1 MQPTR
6 IILLGF
12 ICAIIAGTALLCL
25 PVATTAGTPAPVLT
39 AFFTAVSA
47 VCVTGLIIVDTG
59 SYWSVFGQVVIML
72 MFQIGGFGIMT
83 VATLL
88 GLMINR
94 SLRLKT
100 RLIAQTETRNVRAG
114 DLRSVVRL
122 IFTLT
127 VITEGLIASALFLNF
142 KFRYEQGFFE
152 ALWNGLFHAAS
163 AFNNAGFALYEDGL
177 MPFSSDVL
185 MLTPIML
192 AILIGGIGFPVL
204 FDLRQRMSSNKPH
217 LSLHSKITLSGSAV
231 LLLAG
236 TILILLFE
244 WNNSATLGAMNATDK
259 VLNAV
264 FASVSSRTAGFNAI
278 DIGAMQK
285 ETWSVHFLL
294 MFVGGGSAGTAG
306 GVKVG
311 TFFILLLLVIA
322 EIQGRRDVSAFGRR
336 ISSQVQREA
345 ITVLVLGSAV
355 VVVGTWVLL
364 ASTDFPTDQVIF
376 EVISAFATV
385 GLSTGITAE
394 LPPIAQITLTVLMLV
409 GRVGT
414 ITVAAA
420 LAMKSIKIGFRYPEE
435 RPIVG

>member
-12 ICAIIAGTALLCL
+12 ICAIIVGTAVLCL
-25 PVATTAGTPAPVLT
+25 PIATAAGNPAPWLT

-47 VCVTGLIIVDTG
+47 VCVTGLIVVDTG
-59 SYWSVFGQVVIML
+59 SYWSVFGQVVIMML
-72 MFQIGGFGIMT
+72 FQIGGFGIMT

-100 RLIAQTETRNVRAG
+100 RLIAQTETRNVSGG

-127 VITEGLIASALFLNF
+127 VITEGLIALALFLNF

-177 MPFSSDVL
+177 MPFSSDLL
-185 MLTPIML
+185 MLTLIML

-204 FDLRQRMSSNKPH
+204 FDLRQRMRNKLH
-217 LSLHSKITLSGSAV
+217 LSLHSKITLTGSAV

-236 TILILLFE
+236 TILVLVFE
-244 WNNSATLGAMNATDK
+244 WNNSATLGAMSTTDK

-264 FASVSSRTAGFNAI
+264 FASVSSRTAGFNAL

-294 MFVGGGSAGTAG
+294 MFIGGGSAGTAG

-322 EIQGRRDVSAFGRR
+322 EIRGRRDVAAFGRR

-345 ITVLVLGSAV
+345 VTVLVLGSAV
-355 VVVGTWVLL
+355 VVLGTWILL

-394 LPPIAQITLTVLMLV
+394 LPPTAQITLTILMLV

-420 LAMKSIKIGFRYPEE
+420 LAMKGIKISFRYPEE

>member
-6 IILLGF
+6 IVLLGF
-12 ICAIIAGTALLCL
+12 ICAIIVGTGLLYL
-25 PVATTAGTPAPVLT
+25 PAATTAHQSAPLLT

-47 VCVTGLIIVDTG
+47 VCVTGLAIVDTG
-59 SYWSVFGQVVIML
+59 TYWSFFGQAVIML
-72 MFQIGGFGIMT
+72 LFQIGGFGIMT

-100 RLIAQTETRNVRAG
+100 RLIAQTETRNLSAG
-114 DLRSVVRL
+114 DLRSIVRL

-127 VITEGLIASALFLNF
+127 MITEGLIAATLFLNF
-142 KFRYEQGFFE
+142 KFRYDQGLFE
-152 ALWNGLFHAAS
+152 ALWNGVFHAAS
-163 AFNNAGFALYEDGL
+163 AFNNAGFALYDNGL
-177 MPFSSDVL
+177 MPFSSDLL
-185 MLTPIML
+185 MLTAIML

-204 FDLRQRMSSNKPH
+204 FDLKQRLSNKLH
-217 LSLHSKITLSGSAV
+217 LSLHSKITLAGSAI
-231 LLLAG
+231 LLVAG
-236 TILILLFE
+236 TVLILMFE
-244 WNNSATLGAMNATDK
+244 WDNPATLGAMDTADK

-264 FASVSSRTAGFNAI
+264 FASVSSRTAGFNAV
-278 DIGAMQK
+278 DIGAMEK

-311 TFFILLLLVIA
+311 TFFILLLLVTA
-322 EIQGRRDVSAFGRR
+322 EIQGRRDVTAFGRR

-355 VVVGTWVLL
+355 VVAGTWIVL
-364 ASTDFPTDQVIF
+364 ASTDFPTGQVIF
-376 EVISAFATV
+376 EVVSAFGTV
-385 GLSTGITAE
+385 GLSTGITAN
-394 LPPIAQITLTVLMLV
+394 LPPVAQITLTILMLV

-420 LAMKSIKIGFRYPEE
+420 LAMKGIKIGFRYPEE

>member
-1 MQPTR
+1 M
-6 IILLGF
+6 LL
-12 ICAIIAGTALLCL
+12 
-25 PVATTAGTPAPVLT
+25 
-39 AFFTAVSA
+39 
-47 VCVTGLIIVDTG
+47 
-59 SYWSVFGQVVIML
+59 
-72 MFQIGGFGIMT
+72 FQIGGFGIMT

-100 RLIAQTETRNVRAG
+100 RLIAQTETRNLSAG
-114 DLRSVVRL
+114 DLRSIVRL

-127 VITEGLIASALFLNF
+127 MVTEGLIAAALFLNF
-142 KFRYEQGFFE
+142 KFRYDQGLFE
-152 ALWNGLFHAAS
+152 ALWNGVFHAAS
-163 AFNNAGFALYEDGL
+163 AFNNAGFALYDNGL
-177 MPFSSDVL
+177 MPFSSDLL
-185 MLTPIML
+185 MLTAIML

-204 FDLRQRMSSNKPH
+204 FDLKQRLSNKLH
-217 LSLHSKITLSGSAV
+217 LSLHSKITLAGSAV
-231 LLLAG
+231 LLVAG
-236 TILILLFE
+236 TVLILLFE
-244 WNNSATLGAMNATDK
+244 WDNPATLGAMNTTDK

-264 FASVSSRTAGFNAI
+264 FASVSSRTAGFNAV
-278 DIGAMQK
+278 DIGAMEK
-285 ETWSVHFLL
+285 ETWSIHFLL

-311 TFFILLLLVIA
+311 TFFILLFLVMA
-322 EIQGRRDVSAFGRR
+322 EIRGRRDVTAFGRR

-355 VVVGTWVLL
+355 VVAGTWIVL

-376 EVISAFATV
+376 EVVSAFGTV
-385 GLSTGITAE
+385 GLSTGITAN
-394 LPPIAQITLTVLMLV
+394 LPPVAQITLTILMLI

-420 LAMKSIKIGFRYPEE
+420 LAMKGIKIGFRYPEE